1 MKTIASRAVLAFY
14 SSEEEQQA
22 KRAHQALHSS
32 GSSPCIVRGDSG
44 HPPEWCRLYSELR
57 IEGET
62 LIALETEPSK
72 IGHVVKTLRHE
83 GTPSIFV
90 VRPNAPAGQRK
101 KPAKEKKSYTAPRT
115 RREILA
121 RLDVE
126 KKLLDA
132 ARRDLREAARLD
144 HALPPAAE
152 WILDNSYLIRTQIA
166 QVRQHLPRNLERW
179 IAAGPPEA
187 GVPSLARELVKQCS
201 YSVNADNIKE
211 FLRQRQIAGPLTI
224 AELWAFPLFLRI
236 ALIEELTAIAARVAQ
251 AQQLREVA
259 YLWANRLASAARVS
273 DEAFAHALTLLETEP
288 VALEPHFVAALAE
301 QLQDEEQALG
311 PLQRWIEKHF
321 QSPITDLARDLHT
334 REAAQTVSTANAFG
348 SLRTL
353 GGLSFT
359 TIFEDVSL
367 VEAELRCDPA
377 GVYPKSDFSTRDRCR
392 RALERM
398 ARQSRLPELDVARA
412 AVRLTRENGRHVAF
426 YLLADGLLQLE
437 KATGARVPLA
447 VHAARGRL
455 PQLPRPFTL
464 RPCSGLTHLF
474 HRAGRNFRN

>member
-211 FLRQRQIAGPLTI
+211 FLRQRQIARPLTI
-224 AELWAFPLFLRI
+224 AELWAFP
-236 ALIEELTAIAARVAQ
+236 AAAM
-251 AQQLREVA
+251 L
-259 YLWANRLASAARVS
+259 
-273 DEAFAHALTLLETEP
+273 
-288 VALEPHFVAALAE
+288 
-301 QLQDEEQALG
+301 
-311 PLQRWIEKHF
+311 
-321 QSPITDLARDLHT
+321 
-334 REAAQTVSTANAFG
+334 
-348 SLRTL
+348 
-353 GGLSFT
+353 
-359 TIFEDVSL
+359 
-367 VEAELRCDPA
+367 
-377 GVYPKSDFSTRDRCR
+377 
-392 RALERM
+392 
-398 ARQSRLPELDVARA
+398 
-412 AVRLTRENGRHVAF
+412 
-426 YLLADGLLQLE
+426 
-437 KATGARVPLA
+437 
-447 VHAARGRL
+447 
-455 PQLPRPFTL
+455 
-464 RPCSGLTHLF
+464 
-474 HRAGRNFRN
+474 